1 LAKVR
6 STPILFFVNW
16 TRRWLQRHRH
26 PGSRVLHAI
35 GIPLTLAAVALALL
49 QLHHGRWDLWW
60 RPIALLLAGY
70 ALQWIG
76 HRLEGNDMGEY
87 ILLKRLLGKP
97 YVAVSPRY
105 QAQPMNTNP
114 AEQRPAAP

>member
-1 LAKVR
+1 M
-6 STPILFFVNW
+6 
-16 TRRWLQRHRH
+16 
-26 PGSRVLHAI
+26 
-35 GIPLTLAAVALALL
+35 TLAAVILALV
-49 QLHHGRWDLWW
+49 QLGEDRWDLWW
-60 RPIALLLAGY
+60 RPVLLLVGGY

-105 QAQPMNTNP
+105 QPSTAPDNP
-114 AEQRPAAP
+114 AEQGSAAS